1 LVPQVVRGPAAVY
14 ALPPLSDTE
23 AELVLLQMAYTTI
36 KLPTV
41 LPLLN
46 ARLFVVPE
54 VTSFARTWTNC
65 GVAGAALAGG
75 APATTSAP
83 TAMALAVSNERQV
96 RTRPRIN
103 IDPPMAA

>member
-1 LVPQVVRGPAAVY
+1 
-14 ALPPLSDTE
+14 LPPLSDTE

-36 KLPTV
+36 KLPAV

-46 ARLFVVPE
+46 ARLFDVPE
-54 VTSFARTWTNC
+54 VTSFAPTWTNC

-75 APATTSAP
+75 APAATSAP

-103 IDPPMAA
+103 MVPPWLRNRHTKPQ